1 MLRGFV
7 ALVINTFLCAQSISL
22 EEILEHASQNAF
34 SLKMKQTDAAIEKT
48 NIGSAEA
55 GYYPSLNVSYNAQY
69 NKSLDGLAIGSQ
81 TVGGVTISNRTE
93 YQSSV
98 AFGLNYDLYH
108 FGATDKKVE
117 IAISEFAIKKM
128 QWCSDEKELHL
139 KLLEYYTN
147 ARKADVEQ
155 KYKKQML
162 DVHKEL
168 YVLKERLYEVGR
180 YSKID
185 LGDEAI
191 SIISMQR
198 DIEDVVMGYKENLLR
213 LSQLSH
219 KKLSDESK
227 LLPLTLGIQEG
238 TLQAYKD
245 TTEGIISN
253 KKIQQ
258 KKDEIS
264 LQFRQQLPSLSLS
277 SNYYFYESHPTSY
290 EYTLSNIDDKSW
302 NVGLSLRYN
311 IFEGFKHSADKERL
325 QLELYRLEQQREEEH
340 YNYDYETES
349 KRIKIATLKEL
360 QEHEE
365 NLLEENYKKRALLQ
379 RLKKARKIDSI
390 TKINAEYQLVQ
401 RALSIQMRKIDSNFE
416 TVALSIQNRGTNQ
429 CSQH

>member
-1 MLRGFV
+1 MLRGV
-7 ALVINTFLCAQSISL
+7 VVLVINTFLCAQSISL
-22 EEILEHASQNAF
+22 EEILSHASEHAL
-34 SLKMKQTDAAIEKT
+34 SLQMKQTDAAIEHT

-55 GYYPSLNVSYNAQY
+55 EYYPSLNVSYTAQY
-69 NKSLDGLAIGSQ
+69 NKSLDGLPIGSD

-108 FGATDKKVE
+108 FGATDKKVS
-117 IAISEFAIKKM
+117 IATAEYAIKKM

-139 KLLEYYTN
+139 KILEHYAN
-147 ARKADVEQ
+147 ARKAGVQ
-155 KYKKQML
+155 IKYKKQML
-162 DVHKEL
+162 DLHKEL
-168 YVLKERLYEVGR
+168 YVLKQRLYEVGR

-191 SIISMQR
+191 YMIGLQR
-198 DIEDVVMGYKENLLR
+198 DIEDIVMGYKENLIR

-219 KKLSDESK
+219 KKLPNESK
-227 LLPLTLGIQEG
+227 LLALRLDMQDDD
-238 TLQAYKD
+238 LQAYKD

-290 EYTLSNIDDKSW
+290 EHTLSNIDDKSW

-325 QLELYRLEQQREEEH
+325 QLELYRLEQQREAEQ
-340 YNYDYETES
+340 YNYDYETKS
-349 KRIKIATLKEL
+349 KSEKIAKLQELK
-360 QEHEE
+360 EHEE
-365 NLLEENYKKRALLQ
+365 ALLEENYKKQALLE
-379 RLKKARKIDSI
+379 RLKKARKIDTI
-390 TKINAEYQLVQ
+390 TKINAQYQLLQ
-401 RALSIQMRKIDSNFE
+401 RLLSSKKREIDSNYE
-416 TVALSIQNRGTNQ
+416 RIALSIQNRGTNQ